1 MLIFVANSKKKTFF
15 LIKTKFSPIKK
26 VRKIAFRII
35 LGVII
40 LLLLLCILLS
50 LPFVQTRLGAYATDL
65 LKEDFGVDIKVER
78 VAITPFGG
86 VKLNGV
92 LIKDH
97 HQDTLAHF
105 KRINT
110 SILSFSKLY
119 EKGHPFFGALQADEL
134 NFKIKQYKGE
144 NDTNLDRFV
153 AAFDDGQKSSGRFRM
168 RINSIQLNNSRF
180 RYIDEN
186 LKTPKVIDFT
196 NLNGQ
201 LDDFY
206 IKGSNVTAYAYKLSF
221 KDHRGLVMK
230 NLTTD
235 FTYTKK
241 NILLNELELVTENS
255 SFKGRTEL
263 LYDRKD
269 FKDFNNKVIFNL
281 DIKEGKISS
290 NDLNYF
296 YPEFGKNQ
304 KFYIDSYIKGTL
316 NNLIFTNLKL
326 NDLNRN
332 EIVGKLQLKNIFGK
346 ENQEFYLK
354 GNFDRF
360 SASQESVSKVL
371 PRLLGK
377 NLPKQLQKLGKVDLK
392 GDVELTE
399 KWIDANVNLY
409 SKLGHVDAD
418 FVLNNMHKIDQAD
431 YEGQF
436 VLDNF
441 DLGSFLDEKDLGKT
455 SADMEVLGKGFSKKY
470 LNTKLIGKIGAIRYN
485 NYTYKD
491 IEIDGTMKMP
501 YFKGYFDSNDPN
513 LKMTFNGL
521 IDLSKKKREY
531 DFDAQIDYANLRKIN
546 LYKKDSLSVFSGHI
560 KMQAKG
566 NSFDDLAGI
575 INLENISYSNQKDN
589 YYFNNA
595 FISSTFDEENVR
607 TINLS
612 SSDMIDGKVVGKY
625 KINQIKK
632 IVENAVGSLYANYSP
647 HKLQKNQFLEFDFTV
662 YNKILEVFYPDV
674 VIAENTR
681 AKGKINAD
689 AGLFQFDFKSPLID
703 AFGNKFNNINIDI
716 DNKNPLYNT
725 YIQLDSINTKGYTIA
740 DFNLINL
747 TMNDTLFV
755 RTEFKGGTKKQDTY
769 DLNLYHT
776 IDENKQSVVGF
787 KKSDITFKK
796 YQWFINENDT
806 DDNKITFDKKFKDFN
821 FNKLTLSHN
830 NQYIDFHGV
839 MKDSTF
845 KDFTLTF
852 DNVDLSKVTPELEDL
867 TFGGQV
873 NGTVNYKQNNNF
885 FEPSTDLKV
894 DSLVVNEVALG
905 DLKLNVSGDENFR
918 KFNVNASLLHEE
930 NETFYTTGIVEF
942 VNKKPILSLDAGF
955 QNFNIQPIGGFL
967 KGIVDNVRGFASGRA
982 NIVGP
987 LEDPEIDGV
996 LYLNN
1001 AGLKVPYLNVDYNF
1015 DKNSII
1021 DLTEEQFIFR
1031 NIDVEDVNE
1040 KTRGVLSGTIKHKKF
1055 EDWELN
1061 LKIASKRLLV
1071 LDTKDSDD
1079 AYYFG
1084 KAYFDGFA
1092 TISGPVESLVIDA
1105 EGKSA
1110 KGTSIKIPVN
1120 DSESVGD
1127 NSYLHFLT
1135 EEEKFGV
1142 KKGNKPTKTYQ
1153 GIDLKFDFD
1162 ITRDAEIEVILNR
1175 ETGHSMKGIGEGSM
1189 FMNINTLGKFNMT
1202 GDFQVLEGE
1211 YLFRYGNLINKN
1223 FKVKKGGTIRWDG
1236 DPMGAVLDLEAVY
1249 VTQANPGIL
1258 VESSTINKKVPTE
1271 VVIAINGDLSNP
1283 QSDFNINFP
1292 TVQTS
1297 LKSEIDYRLQ
1307 DKDTRQRQAFGL
1319 LATGNFVTANS
1330 TAWYG
1335 SFLET
1340 AKGIF
1345 GEVLSDGENKMQFG
1359 VDYQVGDRQREI
1371 SDRALVTLSTQIND
1385 KLSINGNVGVPVG
1398 GVNQSYVVGN
1408 VEVEL
1413 KLNDDGTL
1421 TAHVFNKENDVNYY
1435 SIGQNTGYTQ
1445 GIGLSYSV
1453 DFDDFK
1459 ELLHK
1464 LFKSQK
1470 NKSNNPDNPVDHM
1483 PDSELS
1489 PDMINFI
1496 EETRKRQNNEP
1507 KKKIEKPIVP
1517 EIE

>member
-1 MLIFVANSKKKTFF
+1 M
-15 LIKTKFSPIKK
+15 PIKK
-26 VRKIAFRII
+26 VRKIVFRII
-35 LGVII
+35 LGVIV
-40 LLLLLCILLS
+40 LLLLMCILLA

-65 LKEDFGVDIKVER
+65 LKQDFGVNIKVER

-92 LIKDH
+92 LIRDH
-97 HQDTLAHF
+97 HHDTLAHF

-110 SILSFSKLY
+110 SIISFSKLY
-119 EKGHPFFGALQADEL
+119 DKGHPYLGALQADEL
-134 NFKIKQYKGE
+134 NFKIRQYKGE
-144 NDTNLDRFV
+144 IDTNLDRFV
-153 AAFDDGQKSSGRFRM
+153 AAFDDGKKSSGRFRM
-168 RINSIQLNNSRF
+168 KINSIQLINSRF

-186 LKTPKVIDFT
+186 LKTPKVLDFT
-196 NLNGQ
+196 HLKGQ

-206 IKGSNVTAYAYKLSF
+206 IKGSNVTAYAYQLSF

-241 NILLNELELVTENS
+241 NILLNELELITENS

-269 FKDFNNKVIFNL
+269 FKDFNNKVVFDL
-281 DIKEGKISS
+281 DIKEGKIAS

-296 YPEFGKNQ
+296 YSEFGKNQ
-304 KFYIDSYIKGTL
+304 KFYIDSRIKGTL
-316 NNLIFTNLKL
+316 NNLIFSNLKL
-326 NDLNRN
+326 NDLIGN
-332 EIVGKLQLKNIFGK
+332 EVVGKLQIKNIFGK
-346 ENQEFYLK
+346 ENQPFYLK

-392 GDVELTE
+392 GDIELTE
-399 KWIDANVNLY
+399 QWVDADVDLY

-418 FVLNNMHKIDQAD
+418 FVLNNMHTIDRAD
-431 YEGQF
+431 YKGQF
-436 VLDNF
+436 LLDNF
-441 DLGSFLDEKDLGKT
+441 DLGSFLDEQNLGKA
-455 SADMEVLGKGFSKKY
+455 SANIEVDGKGFTKKY
-470 LNTKLIGKIGAIRYN
+470 LNTKLIGNVKSIRFN
-485 NYTYKD
+485 GYTYQN
-491 IEIDGTMKMP
+491 INVDGTMKMP
-501 YFKGYFDSNDPN
+501 YFKGLLASNDPN
-513 LKMTFNGL
+513 LKLTFNGL

-531 DFDAQIDYANLRKIN
+531 DFYAKIEYANLRKIN
-546 LYKKDSLSVFSGHI
+546 LYKRDSLSEFSGNI
-560 KMQAKG
+560 KIKALG
-566 NSFDDLAGI
+566 NSFDDLAGTI
-575 INLENISYSNQKDN
+575 DLENITYNNQN
-589 YYFNNA
+589 NHYFFENA
-595 FISSTFDEENVR
+595 HVTSVFDADNVR
-607 TINLS
+607 TITLT
-612 SSDMIDGKVVGKY
+612 SSDMISGRIVGKY
-625 KINQIKK
+625 KVNQIRK

-647 HKLQKNQFLEFDFTV
+647 HILQRNQFLDFDFTI
-662 YNKILEVFYPDV
+662 YNKILEVFYPEV
-674 VIAENTR
+674 QIAENTFAR
-681 AKGKINAD
+681 GKINAD

-725 YIQLDSINTKGYTIA
+725 YIQLDSINTDSYTVS

-755 RTEFKGGTKKQDTY
+755 RTEFKGGPKKQDTY

-796 YQWFINENDT
+796 YQWFINEQDT

-830 NQYIDFHGV
+830 DQFIDFRGV

-852 DNVDLSKVTPELEDL
+852 DNVDLAKVTPELDNL

-873 NGTVNYKQNNNF
+873 NGTVTYKQNKNIF
-885 FEPSTDLKV
+885 DPSTNLKV
-894 DSLVVNEVALG
+894 DSLVVNEIALG
-905 DLKLNVSGDENFR
+905 DLKLNVSGDESFR
-918 KFNVNASLLHEE
+918 KFNVNANLLNEE
-930 NETFYTTGIVEF
+930 NETFYTSGIVEF
-942 VNKKPILSLDAGF
+942 INQKPILSLDAGF
-955 QNFNIQPIGGFL
+955 QSFNIAPIGGFL

-1040 KTRGVLSGTIKHKKF
+1040 KTRGVLSGNIKHNKL
-1055 EDWELN
+1055 EDWEMN
-1061 LKIASKRLLV
+1061 LKIASDRLLV

-1079 AYYFG
+1079 TYYYG
-1084 KAYFDGFA
+1084 KAYFDGYA
-1092 TISGPVESLVIDA
+1092 TVKGPVETLVIEA
-1105 EGKSA
+1105 NGKSA

-1120 DSESVGD
+1120 DSETVGD
-1127 NSYLHFLT
+1127 ESYLHFLT
-1135 EEEKFGV
+1135 NEEKYGL
-1142 KKGNKPTKTYQ
+1142 KKGAKPSRTYQ
-1153 GIDLKFDFD
+1153 GIDLNFNFD

-1175 ETGHSMKGIGEGSM
+1175 ETGHSMKGRGEGSIN
-1189 FMNINTLGKFNMT
+1189 MNINTLGKFNMI
-1202 GDFQVLEGE
+1202 GDYQVYDGK
-1211 YLFRYGNLINKN
+1211 YLFRYGNLINKD
-1223 FKVKKGGTIRWDG
+1223 FKVKEGGTIRWDG
-1236 DPMGAVLDLEAVY
+1236 DPLGAVLDLEAVY
-1249 VTQANPGIL
+1249 VTQANPGVL

-1292 TVQTS
+1292 TVQSS

-1319 LATGNFVTANS
+1319 LATGNFVAANN

-1470 NKSNNPDNPVDHM
+1470 SKSVNTNNPIDHL
-1483 PDSELS
+1483 PDSDIS

-1496 EETRKRQNNEP
+1496 EETRKRQSNEP
-1507 KKKIEKPIVP
+1507 KRKIEKPIVP

>member
-1 MLIFVANSKKKTFF
+1 M
-15 LIKTKFSPIKK
+15 
-26 VRKIAFRII
+26 
-35 LGVII
+35 
-40 LLLLLCILLS
+40 LCILLS
-50 LPFVQTRLGAYATDL
+50 LPFVQTHLGSYATDL
-65 LKEDFGVDIKVER
+65 LKKDFGVDIKVER

-92 LIKDH
+92 LIRDH

-110 SILSFSKLY
+110 SILSFTKLY
-119 EKGHPFFGALQADEL
+119 EKGHPFFGDLQADEL
-134 NFKIKQYKGE
+134 NFKIRQYKGE
-144 NDTNLDRFV
+144 KDTNLDRFV
-153 AAFDDGQKSSGRFRM
+153 AAFDDGKKSSGRFRM
-168 RINSIQLNNSRF
+168 KINSIQLNNSRF

-186 LKTPKVIDFT
+186 LKTPKIIDFS

-263 LYDRKD
+263 KYDRKD
-269 FKDFNNKVIFNL
+269 FKDFNNKVIFDL

-290 NDLNYF
+290 NDINYF

-316 NNLIFTNLKL
+316 NNLTFTNLKL
-326 NDLNRN
+326 NDLNGN
-332 EIVGKLQLKNIFGK
+332 EIVGKLQLKNILGK

-392 GDVELTE
+392 GDVELTA
-399 KWIDANVNLY
+399 KWIDTDVDLY

-418 FVLNNMHKIDQAD
+418 FVLKNMDKIDQAD
-431 YEGQF
+431 YKGHF

-441 DLGSFLDEKDLGKT
+441 DLGSLIDEKDLGKV
-455 SADMEVLGKGFSKKY
+455 SSNLMIDGKGFSKKY
-470 LNTKLIGKIGAIRYN
+470 LNTKINGEVETIKYN
-485 NYTYKD
+485 GYTYQN
-491 IEIDGTMKMP
+491 INVDGTMKMP
-501 YFKGYFDSNDPN
+501 YFKGFIKSNDPN
-513 LKMTFNGL
+513 LKMTFDGL
-521 IDLSKKKREY
+521 VDLSKKKREY

-546 LYKKDSLSVFSGHI
+546 LYKKDSLSIFSGHI
-560 KMQAKG
+560 TMKAKG
-566 NSFDDLAGI
+566 NSLDDLAGT
-575 INLENISYSNQKDN
+575 INLENIAYTNQKDD
-589 YYFNNA
+589 YFFDNA
-595 FISSTFDEENVR
+595 YVSSTFDENNVR
-607 TINLS
+607 TILLT

-625 KINQIKK
+625 KVNQIKK

-647 HKLQKNQFLEFDFTV
+647 HKLDKNQFLDFEFNV

-674 VIAENTR
+674 SISENTFL
-681 AKGKINAD
+681 KGKINSD
-689 AGLFQFDFKSPLID
+689 QGLFQFDFKSPLVN
-703 AFGNKFNNINIDI
+703 AFGNKFNNLTIDI

-725 YIQLDSINTKGYTIA
+725 YIQLDSLNTKNYTIS

-755 RTEFKGGTKKQDTY
+755 RTEFKGGPKKEDSY

-776 IDENKQSVVGF
+776 IDKDKQSVIGF

-796 YQWFINENDT
+796 YQWYINENDT

-830 NQYIDFHGV
+830 NQFIDFHGV
-839 MKDSTF
+839 MKDSTY
-845 KDFTLTF
+845 KDFTLNF
-852 DNVDLSKVTPELEDL
+852 NNVDLAKVTPELENL

-873 NGTVNYKQNNNF
+873 NGEVNYKQTKNVF
-885 FEPSTDLKV
+885 DPTTDLKV
-894 DSLVVNEVALG
+894 DSLVINDIALG
-905 DLKLNVSGDENFR
+905 DLKLKVSGDESFR

-930 NETFYTTGIVEF
+930 NETFYTTGVVEF
-942 VNKKPILSLDAGF
+942 INKKPVLSLDAGF
-955 QNFNIQPIGGFL
+955 QNFNIAPIGGFL

-996 LYLNN
+996 LYLNK
-1001 AGLKVPYLNVDYNF
+1001 AGLKVPYLNVDYDF
-1015 DKNSII
+1015 DKNSIV

-1031 NIDVEDVNE
+1031 NIEVQDVKE
-1040 KTRGVLSGTIKHKKF
+1040 KTKGTLSGTIRHKKF
-1055 EDWELN
+1055 EDWELD
-1061 LKIASKRLLV
+1061 LKIASDRLLV
-1071 LDTKDSDD
+1071 LDTKDSED

-1084 KAYFDGFA
+1084 TAYFDGYA
-1092 TISGPVESLVIDA
+1092 TIKGPVESLVIDA
-1105 EGKSA
+1105 NGKSA

-1120 DSESVGD
+1120 DSESLGEDATV
-1127 NSYLHFLT
+1127 HFLT
-1135 EEEKFGV
+1135 REEKYGLNKN
-1142 KKGNKPTKTYQ
+1142 KKESKTYN
-1153 GIDLKFDFD
+1153 GIDLNFNFD

-1175 ETGHSMKGIGEGSM
+1175 ETGHSMKGKGEGSLNM
-1189 FMNINTLGKFNMT
+1189 YINTLGKFNME
-1202 GDFQVLEGE
+1202 GDYQIYEGK
-1211 YLFRYGNLINKN
+1211 YFFRYGNLINKE
-1223 FKVKKGGTIRWDG
+1223 FKVKEGGTIRWDG
-1236 DPMGAVLDLEAVY
+1236 DPMGAVLNLEAVY
-1249 VTQANPGIL
+1249 NTQANPGVL

-1271 VVIAINGDLSNP
+1271 VIIAINGDLSNP

-1292 TVQTS
+1292 TVQSS

-1319 LATGNFVTANS
+1319 LATGNFVAANN

-1345 GEVLSDGENKMQFG
+1345 GDVMSDGENKLQFG

-1413 KLNDDGTL
+1413 KLNEEGTL
-1421 TAHVFNKENDVNYY
+1421 TAHVFNKENDINYF

-1459 ELLHK
+1459 ELLNK

-1470 NKSNNPDNPVDHM
+1470 NNNSSNTPVDQL